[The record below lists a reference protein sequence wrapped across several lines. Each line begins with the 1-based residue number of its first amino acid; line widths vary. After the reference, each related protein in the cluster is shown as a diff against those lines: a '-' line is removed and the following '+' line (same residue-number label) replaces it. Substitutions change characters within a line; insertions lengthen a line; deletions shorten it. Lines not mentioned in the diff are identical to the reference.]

1 MMLSS
6 DTKKNESIL
15 VVDDE
20 VHLLYL
26 MQEQLKQ
33 DGYQIYIAGTA
44 ESALQILKD
53 HDDIK
58 LLFSDINLPGG
69 INGCELAQIAT
80 EIRPELSVLFTSGF
94 SSDAIKERGL
104 NIADASMLQKPF
116 RHEELSQTIRQVLDK
131 TASTQ
136 SHA

>member
-6 DTKKNESIL
+6 ATKKNESIL

-33 DGYQIYIAGTA
+33 DGYQTYIAGTA
-44 ESALQILKD
+44 EAALQILKD

-58 LLFSDINLPGG
+58 LLFSDINLSDG
-69 INGCELAQIAT
+69 INGCELAQLAT
-80 EIRPELSVLFTSGF
+80 EIRPELSVLFATGF
-94 SSDAIKERGL
+94 SSDAIKDRGL
-104 NIADASMLQKPF
+104 DIAEANMLQKPF
-116 RHEELSQTIRQVLDK
+116 RHEVLTQTIRQVLDK
-131 TASTQ
+131 SA
-136 SHA
+136 A